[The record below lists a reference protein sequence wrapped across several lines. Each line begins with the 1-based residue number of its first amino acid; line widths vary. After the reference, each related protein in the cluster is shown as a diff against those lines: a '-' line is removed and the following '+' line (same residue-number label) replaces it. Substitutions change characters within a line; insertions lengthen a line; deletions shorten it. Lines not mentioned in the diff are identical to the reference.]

1 MCARVLVLVVAL
13 SGCTCEGRS
22 KPAAGS
28 GSAQPAG
35 GNGRAAAAAAAGSAK
50 SAGSAAG
57 SAGSAAGL
65 SCTLETA
72 TRVSRI
78 LTDPAHPCRERILAA
93 YGRMV
98 RIGAGPGASGTI
110 VSTAAARGAGLLVT
124 CRPCAEVTGR
134 EPARIE
140 RGGWMADPDQE
151 PPLAFEVSA
160 PARLAGGA
168 MAGGGARLPAKGLLG
183 ADDFTV
189 AAVVGA
195 PGEPNAAAPA
205 APERKLE
212 LDDPRR
218 LAAARAPFVD
228 VRPGAMALVLGFADA
243 EGGELVA
250 SIGPVLDDDEA
261 RGRIARGGASEYDAR
276 AELAIAARALPGM
289 AGGGVFDEA
298 GRFVGVVLRASAE
311 PAGGEPLVRA
321 ARATSIAARL
331 SEALRAAPVP
341 LRLKIVAFPAL
352 R

>member
-1 MCARVLVLVVAL
+1 L
-13 SGCTCEGRS
+13 
-22 KPAAGS
+22 AGS
-28 GSAQPAG
+28 V
-35 GNGRAAAAAAAGSAK
+35 
-50 SAGSAAG
+50 GSAAG
-57 SAGSAAGL
+57 SAGSAAG
-65 SCTLETA
+65 SPCTLETA

-78 LTDPAHPCRERILAA
+78 LTDAAHPCRERILAA

-124 CRPCAEVTGR
+124 CRPCAGVTGR

-140 RGGWMADPDQE
+140 RGGWMADPEQE
-151 PPLAFEVSA
+151 PPLAFEVGA

-168 MAGGGARLPAKGLLG
+168 VAGGGTRVPARGLLG
-183 ADDFTV
+183 AEDFTL
-189 AAVVGA
+189 AALVGA
-195 PGEPNAAAPA
+195 PVE
-205 APERKLE
+205 LE
-212 LDDPRR
+212 DPRR
-218 LAAARAPFVD
+218 LAASRAPFVD

-261 RGRIARGGASEYDAR
+261 LRRIARAGAAEAQHAYDPR
-276 AELAIAARALPGM
+276 AELAIEARALPGM

-311 PAGGEPLVRA
+311 AAGGAQLVRA

-341 LRLKIVAFPAL
+341 LRLKIVELLP
-352 R
+352 